1 MLAVEQAWFGGLMKR
16 GTSPHEPIRVLLVD
30 DHEVVVTG
38 IRAVLRLIPDIRV
51 VGEAGTAAA
60 AVNEATRL
68 MPDLVLLDIR
78 LPDRSGIEACRD
90 ILSAVPGTRVLF
102 LTSYADEDTVLAAV
116 LAGAQGYVLKDI
128 RTDALVDAIRGV
140 AAGKSLL
147 DPIVTKKTMTWLK
160 TMATKGPRSR
170 LDVLS
175 PQEERMLPMVAQGK
189 TNKEI
194 ATAMNLSEKTVKN
207 YLCRVYEKLQVSRRS
222 QVAALYV
229 QHARSRNHSGERSP

>member
-1 MLAVEQAWFGGLMKR
+1 MKR
-16 GTSPHEPIRVLLVD
+16 VTSKRGPIRVLVVD
-30 DHEVVVTG
+30 DHEVVLIG
-38 IRAVLRLIPDIRV
+38 IRAVLRLIPDVRI
-51 VGEAGTAAA
+51 VGEVGTAAG
-60 AVNEATRL
+60 AVSEASRL

-78 LPDRSGIEACRD
+78 LPDGSGIEACRD
-90 ILSAVPGTRVLF
+90 ILSRVPGTRVLF
-102 LTSYADEDTVLAAV
+102 LTSYADEETVLAAV

-128 RTDALVDAIRGV
+128 RTEALVDAIRTV

-147 DPIVTKKTMTWLK
+147 DPMVTKKTMAWLK
-160 TMATKGPRSR
+160 TMATKGARSK
-170 LDVLS
+170 LDILS
-175 PQEERMLPMVAQGK
+175 PQEERMLPLVAQGK

-229 QHARSRNHSGERSP
+229 QHTRSRNHSAGRSA

>member
-1 MLAVEQAWFGGLMKR
+1 MKR
-16 GTSPHEPIRVLLVD
+16 TTSRREPIRVLVVD
-30 DHEVVVTG
+30 DHEVVLTG
-38 IRAVLRLIPDIRV
+38 IRSVLRLIPDVRI
-51 VGEAGTAAA
+51 VGEVGTAAA
-60 AVNEATRL
+60 AVSEASRL

-78 LPDRSGIEACRD
+78 LPDGSGIDACRD
-90 ILSAVPGTRVLF
+90 ILSRVPGTQVLF

-128 RTDALVDAIRGV
+128 RTGALVDAIRTV

-147 DPIVTKKTMTWLK
+147 DPMVTKKTMAWLK
-160 TMATKGPRSR
+160 TMATKGARSK
-170 LDVLS
+170 LDILS
-175 PQEERMLPMVAQGK
+175 PQEERMLPLVAQGK

-229 QHARSRNHSGERSP
+229 QHARSRNHSAGRSA

>member
-1 MLAVEQAWFGGLMKR
+1 MKKA
-16 GTSPHEPIRVLLVD
+16 SPNHKSIEVLLVD
-30 DHEVVVTG
+30 DHEVVLAG
-38 IRAVLRLIPDIRV
+38 IRAVLRLIPDMRI

-60 AVNEATRL
+60 AVTEATRL
-68 MPDLVLLDIR
+68 KPDLVLLDIR
-78 LPDRSGIEACRD
+78 LPDGSGIEACRD
-90 ILSAVPGTRVLF
+90 ILSAAPGTKVLF

-128 RTDALVDAIRGV
+128 RTNELVDAIRSV

-147 DPIVTKKTMTWLK
+147 DPLVTKKTMTWLK
-160 TMATKGPRSR
+160 TMAAKGPRSR
-170 LDVLS
+170 LDLLS
-175 PQEERMLPMVAQGK
+175 PQEERLLPMVAQGK

-222 QVAALYV
+222 QVAAFYV
-229 QHARSRNHSGERSP
+229 QQARSRNHSAGRSP